1 MNTSIDELR
10 IGETTFQSDAFFRSG
25 QKTGK
30 INPITNPALL
40 DHITTNADRNDA
52 IMKAIAEQRITDP
65 VLLAYITRNADRND
79 AIMKTIAEQSLT
91 EPAQIDAYLAGNR
104 TALLEGAL

>member
-1 MNTSIDELR
+1 MNTSIDEPR

-30 INPITNPALL
+30 INPTTDPVLL

-52 IMKAIAEQRITDP
+52 IM
-65 VLLAYITRNADRND
+65 NS
-79 AIMKTIAEQSLT
+79 IAEQSLT